1 MFVIEVDCSQP
12 CLLIAL
18 LAYLRLAMLRSPL
31 FKSRTLFKS
40 GCCFDPPRHKFHF
53 TYIIR
58 IGLVGLWPAQTKTD
72 RRLTKSIFFVPRY
85 DTYKLREY
93 IQ

>member
-18 LAYLRLAMLRSPL
+18 LACDLLRSPL

-72 RRLTKSIFFVPRY
+72 RRLTKSIFFVPRPPGY